1 MITLIGVSHQSAP
14 VSLREKM
21 AYQDQDLAAGLKELT
36 SRNRI
41 TEAFILST
49 CNRVEILALCEGD
62 RGIDCVRSY
71 LQEAG
76 RITSE
81 ELDRYSYQ
89 YHDADAVRHV
99 FRVASGLESMVL
111 GEPQILG
118 QLKASYAAARET
130 GTVGSVLDRL
140 LRNALSGAKK
150 IRTETGIARHP
161 VSIASAAVELA
172 RKIFGA
178 LDGQSALLLGA
189 GQMSELVATHLRSHG
204 VERIIV
210 SSRTYTRAADLAEKF
225 EGTACN
231 WDGATSWLESVDIVV
246 SGTAAPGI
254 ILEKETVRQAIRA
267 RRNRPLFLIDIA
279 VPRDVDPAVN
289 QLDNVYLYDVD
300 DLEGVVEENLHE
312 RRKSAEAAKRYIEEE
327 VAVFERW
334 LDSLKVSPALVDLR
348 EKLHGVGAREYARFR
363 SKLGPLTSEQELQVH
378 NLLRSVVQ
386 KILHPPIRYLK
397 DAAVRGEAV
406 DAVARY
412 RDIFDI
418 QPAGA
423 AGEADETDET
433 GKAGPTHLVEGGK
446 EPQS

>member
-21 AYQDQDLAAGLKELT
+21 AYEEKELT
-36 SRNRI
+36 AGLLALTAREKI
-41 TEAFILST
+41 TEALILST
-49 CNRVEILALCEGD
+49 CNRVEILARCEGD
-62 RGIDCVRSY
+62 RGVDCVRSY
-71 LQEAG
+71 LQETG
-76 RITSE
+76 RITSA

-89 YHDADAVRHV
+89 YHGADAVRHV

-118 QLKASYAAARET
+118 QLKASFASAREA
-130 GTVGSVLDRL
+130 GTIGPVLDRL
-140 LRNALSGAKK
+140 LRSSLSGAKK
-150 IRTETGIARHP
+150 IRTETGISRHP

-172 RKIFGA
+172 RKIFGN

-189 GQMSELVATHLRSHG
+189 GQMSELVATHLRAHG
-204 VERIIV
+204 VEKIIV
-210 SSRTYTRAADLAEKF
+210 SSRTFTRAADLAEKF

-254 ILEKETVRQAIRA
+254 ILEKETVKKAIRA

-289 QLDNVYLYDVD
+289 RLDNVYLYDVD
-300 DLEGVVEENLHE
+300 DLEGIVEENLHE
-312 RRKSAEAAKRYIEEE
+312 RRKSAEDAKRYIEDE
-327 VAVFERW
+327 VAEFERW
-334 LDSLKVSPALVDLR
+334 LESLKVSPALVHLR
-348 EKLHGVGAREYARFR
+348 EKLHGVGAAEYSRFR
-363 SKLGPLTSEQELQVH
+363 AKLGDLTPEQELQVH

-412 RDIFDI
+412 REIFDI
-418 QPAGA
+418 GGDVDAKATP
-423 AGEADETDET
+423 ENR
-433 GKAGPTHLVEGGK
+433 KAGPTHLVDGGK
-446 EPQS
+446 ESQS

>member
-1 MITLIGVSHQSAP
+1 MVTLIGVSHQSAP

-21 AYQDQDLAAGLKELT
+21 AYQEKELAAGLKELT
-36 SRNRI
+36 DREKI

-49 CNRVEILALCEGD
+49 CNRVEILARCEGD
-62 RGIDCVRSY
+62 RGIDCVRAY

-118 QLKASYAAARET
+118 QLKVAYAAARQA
-130 GTVGSVLDRL
+130 GTVGPVLDRL
-140 LRNALSGAKK
+140 LRSALSGAKK
-150 IRTETGIARHP
+150 IRTETGISRHP

-189 GQMSELVATHLRSHG
+189 GQMSELVATHLRTHG
-204 VERIIV
+204 VEKIIV

-225 EGTACN
+225 EGTASN

-254 ILEKETVRQAIRA
+254 ILDRETVRKAIRA

-289 QLDNVYLYDVD
+289 ELDNVYLYDVD
-300 DLEGVVEENLHE
+300 DLEGVVEDNLHE
-312 RRKSAEAAKRYIEEE
+312 RRKSAEDAKRYIEDE
-327 VAVFERW
+327 VTDYQRW
-334 LDSLKVSPALVDLR
+334 LESLKVAPALVHLR
-348 EKLHGVGAREYARFR
+348 EKLHGVGAAEYSRFR
-363 SKLGPLTSEQELQVH
+363 SKLGPLTPEQELQVH

-386 KILHPPIRYLK
+386 KILHQPIRYLK
-397 DAAVRGEAV
+397 DAAGRGEAV

-412 RDIFDI
+412 QEIFQIRSD
-418 QPAGA
+418 
-423 AGEADETDET
+423 GETEAPNENQ
-433 GKAGPTHLVEGGK
+433 KAGPTHLVEGGK
-446 EPQS
+446 EPES

>member
-21 AYQDQDLAAGLKELT
+21 AYQEQELATGLKDLT
-36 SRNRI
+36 ARNKI
-41 TEAFILST
+41 AEACILST
-49 CNRVEILALCEGD
+49 CNRVEILAWCEGGM
-62 RGIDCVRSY
+62 GIDCVRSY
-71 LQEAG
+71 LQDAG

-89 YHDADAVRHV
+89 YHGADAVRHI

-118 QLKASYAAARET
+118 QLKAAYAAARQA
-130 GTVGSVLDRL
+130 GTVGAILDRL

-150 IRTETGIARHP
+150 IRTETGISRHP

-178 LDGQSALLLGA
+178 LDGCSALLLGA
-189 GQMSELVATHLRSHG
+189 GQMSELVATRLRAHG

-210 SSRTYTRAADLAEKF
+210 ASRTYTRAADLAGKF

-231 WDGATSWLESVDIVV
+231 WDSAESWLDSVDIVV

-254 ILEKETVRQAIRA
+254 VLKEETVRKAIRA

-289 QLDNVYLYDVD
+289 RLDNVYLFDVD
-300 DLEGVVEENLHE
+300 NLEGVVEESLHE
-312 RRKSAEAAKRYIEEE
+312 RRKSAEEAKHRIEHE
-327 VAVFERW
+327 VEVFERW
-334 LDSLKVSPALVDLR
+334 MESLKVAPALVRLR
-348 EKLHGVGAREYARFR
+348 EKLHGVGAMEYTRFR
-363 SKLGPLTSEQELQVH
+363 KKLGPLTSEQELQVH
-378 NLLRSVVQ
+378 NLLRSVIQ
-386 KILHPPIRYLK
+386 KILHSPLQYLK
-397 DAAVRGEAV
+397 GSAERGDAM

-412 RDIFDI
+412 QEIFDI
-418 QPAGA
+418 PIDEDSGRNGAGNQS
-423 AGEADETDET
+423 
-433 GKAGPTHLVEGGK
+433 GPTHMVEGGK
-446 EPQS
+446 ESRS